1 MYLLPLVS
9 QIDRSRKDK
18 RVKTIAQKQNTRQRQ
33 PDSDTVRRCSYYIHI
48 HTRTTHFK
56 MSFETDDQSSVP
68 CISLHDFEQRRAD
81 IIEQLMD
88 ASTRIGF
95 L

>member
-1 MYLLPLVS
+1 
-9 QIDRSRKDK
+9 
-18 RVKTIAQKQNTRQRQ
+18 
-33 PDSDTVRRCSYYIHI
+33 
-48 HTRTTHFK
+48 

-68 CISLHDFEQRRAD
+68 CISLHNFEQRRTE
-81 IIEQLMD
+81 IIDQLMD